1 MEKEQIIEKMKQH
14 PKRTALIA
22 VLLVLLLHSLLSDG
36 GSSNNYDDPKDAPY
50 GRVTW
55 DALHQERTGKPA
67 EPAIESPIYM
77 AVMSEINMFLGK
89 GNGQLFATIDMPEKI
104 EVFVCKPATYAS
116 KVVIKN
122 ITPQQTSLGSA
133 NGCMEIHVLKPFGV
147 DQREGLELA
156 IGGGSNNKDFWNII
170 FYDKLDVKYA
180 KEKQMEIKM
189 PERHTWKASTYPGQL
204 VAEITPDQ
212 FVKISYLGADGKEV
226 KSVTTKE
233 KAVAFRLSASDIVM
247 SSHIE
252 FYR

>member
-14 PKRTALIA
+14 PKRTALLA

-36 GSSNNYDDPKDAPY
+36 GSSKNYDDPKDAPY
-50 GRVTW
+50 GRVTM
-55 DALHQERTGKPA
+55 DALYQERADNSA
-67 EPAIESPIYM
+67 EPAIDSPIHM
-77 AVMSEINMFLGK
+77 AIMSEINMFLGK
-89 GNGQLFATIDMPEKI
+89 GNGQLFATIDMPEKL

-122 ITPQQTSLGSA
+122 ITPQQASLGSA
-133 NGCMEIHVLKPFGV
+133 NGYMEIYVLKPFGV
-147 DQREGLELA
+147 DQKGGLHLDA
-156 IGGGSNNKDFWNII
+156 GGVSNNKDFWNII

-189 PERHTWKASTYPGQL
+189 PERHNWTASTYPGQL

-212 FVKISYLGADGKEV
+212 FVKISYLDADGKEV
-226 KSVTTKE
+226 QSVTTKE
-233 KAVAFRLSASDIVM
+233 KAAAFRLSASDTLM